1 VIILDIKFKAQ
12 AYLAS
17 HGQNCVWIKIR
28 KRKGMRKMPVIMV
41 EGIPLSAD
49 QKRELVAILTK
60 SASSIM
66 NVSEQAFQV
75 YIKENSRDN
84 IGVGGILVSER
95 NK

>member
-1 VIILDIKFKAQ
+1 
-12 AYLAS
+12 
-17 HGQNCVWIKIR
+17 
-28 KRKGMRKMPVIMV
+28 MPVIIV
-41 EGIPLSAD
+41 EGVPLSVD
-49 QKRELVAILTK
+49 KKRELVAVLTK

>member
-1 VIILDIKFKAQ
+1 
-12 AYLAS
+12 
-17 HGQNCVWIKIR
+17 
-28 KRKGMRKMPVIMV
+28 MPVIMV
-41 EGIPLSAD
+41 EGVPLNAD
-49 QKRELVAILTK
+49 QKRELVAVLTK
-60 SASSIM
+60 SASNIM

>member
-1 VIILDIKFKAQ
+1 
-12 AYLAS
+12 
-17 HGQNCVWIKIR
+17 
-28 KRKGMRKMPVIMV
+28 MPVIMV
-41 EGIPLSAD
+41 EGVPLSVD
-49 QKRELVAILTK
+49 QKRELVAVLTK
-60 SASSIM
+60 SASRIM

>member
-1 VIILDIKFKAQ
+1 
-12 AYLAS
+12 
-17 HGQNCVWIKIR
+17 
-28 KRKGMRKMPVIMV
+28 MPAIMINS
-41 EGIPLSAD
+41 GPISID
-49 QKRELVAILTK
+49 QKRDLVAALTK

-66 NVSEQAFQV
+66 NVPEQAFQV

>member
-1 VIILDIKFKAQ
+1 
-12 AYLAS
+12 
-17 HGQNCVWIKIR
+17 
-28 KRKGMRKMPVIMV
+28 MPVIMV

>member
-1 VIILDIKFKAQ
+1 
-12 AYLAS
+12 
-17 HGQNCVWIKIR
+17 
-28 KRKGMRKMPVIMV
+28 MPVIIV
-41 EGIPLSAD
+41 EGVPLSVD
-49 QKRELVAILTK
+49 QKRELAAVLTK

>member
-1 VIILDIKFKAQ
+1 
-12 AYLAS
+12 
-17 HGQNCVWIKIR
+17 
-28 KRKGMRKMPVIMV
+28 MREMPVIMV
-41 EGIPLSAD
+41 EGVPLSVD
-49 QKRELVAILTK
+49 QKRELVAVLTK
-60 SASSIM
+60 SASRIM